1 MGRIEMERTVAKA
14 GAKADTHNRHGDSK
28 RRHDGNGAV
37 EVAMV
42 GLLRQE
48 TEVESENRH
57 LDESAH
63 AANVSSTKMDL
74 FPLRTRNKADEK
86 RCRER
91 RTYV

>member
-1 MGRIEMERTVAKA
+1 
-14 GAKADTHNRHGDSK
+14 
-28 RRHDGNGAV
+28 
-37 EVAMV
+37 MV